1 MHRFVVRGIRHG
13 LLYEVPA
20 DLQPVLPGV
29 GRVDRDQFG
38 GGEDPGEEGAAMNI
52 IIGIAGALFALLLG
66 LLGIERK
73 KGSKERSAKE
83 EAESERDRLRIQF
96 SLEQE
101 AGRIK
106 DKLRLKQKG
115 NEAELE
121 EVVQAV
127 QDIED
132 KEVPDEQKRK
142 EKANLV
148 NDLTDSFNNRTRRLR
163 DGK

>member
-1 MHRFVVRGIRHG
+1 
-13 LLYEVPA
+13 
-20 DLQPVLPGV
+20 
-29 GRVDRDQFG
+29 
-38 GGEDPGEEGAAMNI
+38 MNI

-73 KGSKERSAKE
+73 KVSKERTAKE
-83 EAESERDRLRIQF
+83 EAESERDTLRIRF

-106 DKLRLKQKG
+106 DTLHLKQKG

-127 QDIED
+127 QDIDE
-132 KEVPDEQKRK
+132 KEVPDAEKRK

-148 NDLTDSFNNRTRRLR
+148 NGLSAGFNDRTRRVH

>member
-1 MHRFVVRGIRHG
+1 
-13 LLYEVPA
+13 
-20 DLQPVLPGV
+20 
-29 GRVDRDQFG
+29 
-38 GGEDPGEEGAAMNI
+38 MNV
-52 IIGIAGALFALLLG
+52 IIGIATALFALLLG
-66 LLGIERK
+66 LLGIERRK
-73 KGSKERSAKE
+73 VSKERTAKE

-106 DKLRLKQKG
+106 DTLRLKQKG
-115 NEAELE
+115 NEVELGT
-121 EVVQAV
+121 VVKTV

-148 NDLTDSFNNRTRRLR
+148 NDLSAGFNDRARRVC